1 MDGYIITNSKGDVI
15 KTTYKGDKKTEG
27 EKILANIPELVE
39 KAKIGVK
46 NVNANVS
53 PRLALTGRM
62 SCSSCA
68 SKPS

>member
-15 KTTYKGDKKTEG
+15 KTTYKGDKKSEG

-53 PRLALTGRM
+53 R
-62 SCSSCA
+62 
-68 SKPS
+68 